1 MYALMISPVSGSMT
15 VAGSPAQSYEKRK
28 VMRSIFCFLYF
39 SFCFLISLLI
49 TYFFKY
55 YF

>member
-28 VMRSIFCFLYF
+28 VMRRDGANSRFSIYFFVFYF
-39 SFCFLISLLI
+39 S
-49 TYFFKY
+49 
-55 YF
+55 